1 MSKDL
6 GEIREQEEQ
15 RDEMLYQQAAALQQ
29 AKKEE
34 QAEKKRKAE
43 EEGLSLPIEML
54 AFKASLQKTQTVLAA
69 LEQECEKITLGE
81 DDGLKQECKEKLEEV
96 KKRLNEQER
105 AVLAWQEQGNKDMAE
120 NQNSA
125 EALHRLRTKMAE
137 DIKEYHTKGTEVSNV
152 KQAMSSLRKWMASS
166 KKAINDREK
175 AALKTKASKAIAS
188 GGNSGP
194 LAMLS
199 ESLAVSLKD
208 LSTCGQ
214 VDYSFSETGVVKKM
228 MPVLLDSTR
237 GANLVK
243 TCKGMEYYTMQKA
256 WVGEKMK
263 ASNTRAC
270 NAVVSK
276 KPIHGKLLEVTRK
289 SFPECFQGEG
299 FTGLPEDLKD
309 HFCLQ
314 FGQRAVGKAG
324 LALRTEFN
332 APSLVVALE
341 GEMLVGGFRASKFE
355 NKGLVEE
362 RKKLEKSTANE
373 VRALAQASGWVVKLC
388 PGTSLVV
395 PPDTIWFEY
404 AEQECHTLRL
414 LLDRQSMTAPMAA
427 WLKQMQKEDPTGFTD
442 RLKKLL
448 EYLQADA
455 PAGES
460 LTDI

>member
-1 MSKDL
+1 MGLVPEFVRAGSWVPDPAFGCMWPWGVLAGTDLVLFVSSMAPGIFLTFRDSRVKRARQRLEVERTANLESGPGAEEKLIPLLTVSKDL

-54 AFKASLQKTQTVLAA
+54 AFKASLQKTQQSMMESLLKNQTVLAA

-81 DDGLKQECKEKLEEV
+81 DDGLKQEGKEKLDEV
-96 KKRLNEQER
+96 KKRLNER
-105 AVLAWQEQGNKDMAE
+105 AVLAWQQQGNKAMEE

-152 KQAMSSLRKWMASS
+152 KQALNSLRKWMASS

-228 MPVLLDSTR
+228 MPVLMDST
-237 GANLVK
+237 
-243 TCKGMEYYTMQKA
+243 
-256 WVGEKMK
+256 
-263 ASNTRAC
+263 
-270 NAVVSK
+270 
-276 KPIHGKLLEVTRK
+276 
-289 SFPECFQGEG
+289 
-299 FTGLPEDLKD
+299 
-309 HFCLQ
+309 
-314 FGQRAVGKAG
+314 
-324 LALRTEFN
+324 
-332 APSLVVALE
+332 
-341 GEMLVGGFRASKFE
+341 
-355 NKGLVEE
+355 
-362 RKKLEKSTANE
+362 
-373 VRALAQASGWVVKLC
+373 
-388 PGTSLVV
+388 
-395 PPDTIWFEY
+395 
-404 AEQECHTLRL
+404 
-414 LLDRQSMTAPMAA
+414 
-427 WLKQMQKEDPTGFTD
+427 
-442 RLKKLL
+442 
-448 EYLQADA
+448 
-455 PAGES
+455 
-460 LTDI
+460 